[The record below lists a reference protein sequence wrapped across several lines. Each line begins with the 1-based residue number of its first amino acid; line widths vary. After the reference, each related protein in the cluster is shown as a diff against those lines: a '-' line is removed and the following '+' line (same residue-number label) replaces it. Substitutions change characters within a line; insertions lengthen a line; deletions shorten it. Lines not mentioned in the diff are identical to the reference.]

1 MADGINP
8 RAIDSEVN
16 RCMSTTMIRDE
27 DLLAVADDVTVWVA
41 TPDAPTD
48 CWSLREAVAWVMSR
62 DERASVTL
70 FRPPG
75 EDMRAAWVKAEQI
88 QRLAELLRAADSDAA

>member
-1 MADGINP
+1 
-8 RAIDSEVN
+8 
-16 RCMSTTMIRDE
+16 MSTTMIRDE

-48 CWSLREAVAWVMSR
+48 CWSLREAVSWVMAR
-62 DERASVTL
+62 EERANVTL

-75 EDMRAAWVKAEQI
+75 SHMRAAWVRPEQI
-88 QRLAELLRAADSDAA
+88 QRLAECLRRADSDAA